1 MKSLLASIWPSI
13 IWTIII
19 FVLLVIPTN
28 GVETTTAEKIPNLDK
43 LVHFLLFAGFSFFWH
58 IFLLANYTFNRT
70 TLFLTLLA
78 ISFLYGYGMELVQ
91 KNFTLREFSMVD
103 AYADGIGALL
113 GLLIKKSP
121 YGNRGRNQN

>member
-1 MKSLLASIWPSI
+1 MLASIWPSI
-13 IWTIII
+13 TWTMII

-28 GVETTTAEKIPNLDK
+28 GIETNTVKEIPNLDK
-43 LVHFLLFAGFSFFWH
+43 LVHFMLFAGFSFFWH
-58 IFLLANYTFNRT
+58 NFLLANNNFNKT

-91 KNFTLREFSMVD
+91 KNFTSREFSMLD

-113 GLLIKKSP
+113 GLMIKKSP
-121 YGNRGRNQN
+121 Y